1 MALQVVGSRVK
12 RYDGLAHV
20 TGETKFADDWYAPN
34 QLYIKALRTPVYKG
48 RIKKLDTFRGRKSAR
63 CCVRPDRQRFE
74 GQHLWLGRRSAGADC
89 GRVPP

>member
-48 RIKKLDTFRGRKSAR
+48 RIKKLDTSEAEKAPGVA
-63 CCVRPDRQRFE
+63 CVLTAKDLK
-74 GQHLWLGRRSAGADC
+74 GQHLWLGRRSTGADC
-89 GRVPP
+89 GCVPP